1 MTIHYD
7 NSAGQSF
14 ILSGDGLTF
23 IDPMDLH
30 TWEWSY
36 SLSNRIT
43 GMGGDASYFARH
55 PRTFDL
61 DIRMRG
67 MNNAEFLRQV
77 NNLHDITEYDIVNG
91 EPGKLWVDNQYLVCY
106 LAVAGGKPEHP
117 KNGNFMTR
125 QVTVLAVEPYWCTPV
140 TVTINPS
147 TEQATNEHGKK
158 YNNRYAYRYG
168 TGLSGATIINDHYS
182 AAPAI
187 IQFFGPAANPS
198 IEIAGVTYGVNE
210 TLTATDRL
218 VIDQITH
225 KIYTVS
231 ETGVKTSV
239 FNSRNKAFDIFAPI
253 PVGSNNIVY
262 GGDFVVQ
269 ITMIQ
274 QRSELKWTA

>member
-1 MTIHYD
+1 MKVYYE
-7 NSAGQSF
+7 NSAGQQF
-14 ILSGDGLTF
+14 PIYGDGLTY
-23 IDPMDLH
+23 IDPMELH

-61 DIRMRG
+61 ELRMRG
-67 MNNAEFLRQV
+67 MNHDQFLQQM
-77 NNLHDITEYDIVNG
+77 NTLHDVTEADIVG
-91 EPGKLWVDNQYLVCY
+91 GSPGRLYVDDQYLVCY
-106 LAVAGGKPEHP
+106 LAVSGSKPEHL
-117 KNGNFMTR
+117 KTSNFAVRT
-125 QVTVLAVEPYWCTPV
+125 VTVLAVEPYWCTPV
-140 TVTINPS
+140 EIVINPLNN
-147 TEQATNEHGKK
+147 QASNDNGKK
-158 YNNRYAYRYG
+158 FNLRYAYRYG
-168 TGLSGATIINDHYS
+168 TGISGNKIINNHYA

-187 IQFFGPAANPS
+187 IQFFGPATNPS
-198 IEIAGVTYGVNE
+198 IIIAGVNYGASV

-239 FNSRNKAFDIFAPI
+239 FNKRYKAYDVFAPI
-253 PVGSNNIVY
+253 PVGESSVSF
-262 GGDFVVQ
+262 GGDYVVQ
-269 ITMIQ
+269 VTMIQ